1 MILEGHA
8 IKITYL
14 NVKDFKDLYE
24 EDLYNII
31 YKRLIDN
38 KRDKINFFYYCV
50 NFKNRIDYAAEWWIK
65 ESNYIIHES
74 LEDYYKY
81 INPIINYT
89 DI

>member
-8 IKITYL
+8 IKII
-14 NVKDFKDLYE
+14 NIKDFKDIYSI
-24 EDLYNII
+24 DIYNDI
-31 YKRLIDN
+31 YKRLIH
-38 KRDKINFFYYCV
+38 DKECNDIILYYCIYH
-50 NFKNRIDYAAEWWIK
+50 KNKIDWASEWWVK
-65 ESNYIIHES
+65 ELNNYIVHES